1 MVLVEIVKE
10 GVFFVS
16 GVVKTCFLT
25 LFFFIYHEQLKV
37 KADFVVISKSPLVA
51 TETAGNR
58 SRICSITSWF
68 YFFVRKKRREK
79 ILSAPSFFVRKKR
92 REKILGAPSLFCS
105 KETAGENTHFF
116 FNFFIGN

>member
-1 MVLVEIVKE
+1 MQAPLLR
-10 GVFFVS
+10 S
-16 GVVKTCFLT
+16 PLST
-25 LFFFIYHEQLKV
+25 LNTV
-37 KADFVVISKSPLVA
+37 ASASPRTANTKADFVVISKSPLVA